1 MCGRV
6 TQSVDLKTLSAK
18 YGAGEHPELELSPRY
33 NGCPGDE
40 FVVVRNDDEERVL
53 SQFEWGWFPSWS
65 KDKLMARRLINARSE
80 TVHEKPSF
88 QSAFGERRCIIPV
101 NGWFEWRPENGRK
114 HPYWIRPEETEVF
127 SLAGIWEG
135 KDTGPGSRLAF
146 VILTT
151 DAAPEIADIHHRQ
164 PVILDE
170 EATKTWL
177 DPDWDR
183 GGFREMARKGC
194 ELGYHRRR
202 ISRQVN
208 DPLNNG
214 PELLEPLVSGDTTA
228 AAMA

>member
-1 MCGRV
+1 
-6 TQSVDLKTLSAK
+6 
-18 YGAGEHPELELSPRY
+18 
-33 NGCPGDE
+33 
-40 FVVVRNDDEERVL
+40 
-53 SQFEWGWFPSWS
+53 
-65 KDKLMARRLINARSE
+65 MAQRLINARAE

-88 QSAFGERRCIIPV
+88 QSAFRERRCIIPV

-114 HPYWIRPEETEVF
+114 HPYWIRPEDTEVF

-135 KDTGPGSRLAF
+135 KDTGPGSRLSF

-151 DAAPEIADIHHRQ
+151 DVAPEIADIHHRQ

-170 EATKTWL
+170 AATKTWL
-177 DPDWDR
+177 DPNWDR
-183 GGFREMARKGC
+183 DGFREMARKGC

-214 PELLEPLVSGDTTA
+214 LELLEPLVSGDATA